1 VTAGTV
7 PARRDERS
15 DDRSD
20 ELEALRA
27 TVAAVCRDAG
37 GTAVVRDLDPD
48 GPGYAAGVWRVLADE
63 VGVAGLGLPEEAGGL
78 GGLAEL
84 AVVGECLGAAL
95 MPVPFLSGTVLSG
108 QLLARCG
115 DAGRP
120 LLERVAA
127 GDVVAT
133 ALIDDDGAWNPAALP
148 LRATHGDAGWTA
160 TGRASYVLDGVAAA
174 ALVLVAAG
182 PDGPVVLA
190 VDPAAAGVEARRLA
204 TLDLSRAQAQVT
216 LADTPAVPL
225 ATGAGVPELVG
236 AAVDVALVVQ
246 AAELLGGAQAA
257 FDLTLGYVRTRRQFG
272 RVIGGFQA
280 VKHRCADM
288 LLDVELARSAVG
300 RAVDAADDPAA
311 LAEAASVAKAWC
323 ADAFTRVSAAAVH
336 LHGGIGFT
344 WEHDAHLYFRRA
356 RADAA
361 LLGDADHHRERLA
374 RLLGW

>member
-1 VTAGTV
+1 
-7 PARRDERS
+7 
-15 DDRSD
+15 
-20 ELEALRA
+20 
-27 TVAAVCRDAG
+27 
-37 GTAVVRDLDPD
+37 
-48 GPGYAAGVWRVLADE
+48 VLAGQ
-63 VGVAGLGLPEEAGGL
+63 VGVAGLGLPEDAGGL

-95 MPVPFLSGTVLSG
+95 TPVPFLSGTVLTG
-108 QLLARCG
+108 QVLARCG

-120 LLERVAA
+120 LLERLAA

-133 ALIDDDGAWNPAALP
+133 ALADDDGAWDPAALP
-148 LRATHGDAGWTA
+148 LRATHRDGGWTV
-160 TGRASYVLDGVAAA
+160 TGRASYVLDGAGAA

-190 VDPAAAGVEARRLA
+190 ADPEAPGVEVRRLA

-216 LADTPAVPL
+216 VAAAPAVPL
-225 ATGAGVPELVG
+225 ATAGVPELVG

-257 FDLTLGYVRTRRQFG
+257 LDLTLGYVRTRRQFG

-288 LLDVELARSAVG
+288 LLDVELARSAVD
-300 RAVDAADDPAA
+300 RAVAAAGDPAA

-323 ADAFTRVSAAAVH
+323 AEAAVRVSAAAVH

-356 RADAA
+356 RSDAA
-361 LLGDADHHRERLA
+361 LLGDADHHRERVA
-374 RLLGW
+374 RLLAW